1 MLNDKGQIVILQI
14 NQPQVLMWFQPAYQ
28 MKPLR
33 FLPRFATEPAR
44 KCQALFVL

>member
-1 MLNDKGQIVILQI
+1 MLNDKGQIVIFADKSTAGS
-14 NQPQVLMWFQPAYQ
+14 NVVSACVSDETV
-28 MKPLR
+28 K